1 MLKVGI
7 TGGIGSGKSTV
18 SSFFSV
24 LGVPVYD
31 SDKRAKYLMQ
41 HDNSII
47 GTIKKEFGE
56 RSYLNNQLNRSYIA
70 EIVFKNESK
79 LKQLNSIIHPAVRT
93 DFNNWLSQNSNAKFV
108 IKEAA
113 IMIESGAYK
122 EMDKLIVVNSKRD
135 QKIKRIKK
143 RDHLSLED
151 IENRIQNQLS
161 DEIRNQY
168 ADFIIENNSGKME
181 LKQQVLSIYNKLIDQ
196 LKNI

>member
-1 MLKVGI
+1 MLKVGV

-18 SSFFSV
+18 SRFFSA

-31 SDKRAKYLMQ
+31 SDQRAKSLMQ
-41 HDNSII
+41 YNDSIRSK
-47 GTIKKEFGE
+47 IKIEFGDNAYHKNE
-56 RSYLNNQLNRSYIA
+56 LNRSYLA

-79 LKQLNSIIHPAVRT
+79 LKQLNAIVHPVVKT
-93 DFNNWLSQNSNAKFV
+93 DFINWLSQNSNAKLI

-122 EMDKLIVVNSKRD
+122 DLDKLIVVNASRN
-135 QKIKRIKK
+135 QKIKWIKQ
-143 RDHLSLED
+143 RDHLSLDD

-168 ADFIIENNSGKME
+168 ADFIIENNSSKME

-196 LKNI
+196 PKNI

>member
-18 SSFFSV
+18 SRFFSE

-31 SDKRAKYLMQ
+31 SDQRAKSLMQ
-41 HDNSII
+41 HDDSII
-47 GTIKKEFGE
+47 IKIKKEFGDD
-56 RSYLNNQLNRSYIA
+56 SYLNNVLNRSHIA
-70 EIVFKNESK
+70 EIVFKNELK
-79 LKQLNSIIHPAVRT
+79 LKQLNAIVHPVVRT

-122 EMDKLIVVNSKRD
+122 DLDKLIVVNANRE
-135 QKIKRIKK
+135 QKIKWIKK
-143 RDHLSLED
+143 RDHLLLED

-161 DEIRNQY
+161 DKMRNQY
-168 ADFIIENNSGKME
+168 ADFIIENNSSKKE
-181 LKQQVLSIYNKLIDQ
+181 LKQQVLSIYNKLIV
-196 LKNI
+196 

>member
-18 SSFFSV
+18 SRFFSE
-24 LGVPVYD
+24 LRVPVYD
-31 SDKRAKYLMQ
+31 SDQRAKSLMQ
-41 HDNSII
+41 HDDSII
-47 GTIKKEFGE
+47 IKIKKEFGDN
-56 RSYLNNQLNRSYIA
+56 SYLNNQLNRPYIG
-70 EIVFKNESK
+70 EIVFKNELK
-79 LKQLNSIIHPAVRT
+79 LKQLNSIVHPVVRT

-122 EMDKLIVVNSKRD
+122 DLDKLIVVNANRE
-135 QKIKRIKK
+135 QKIKWIKK
-143 RDHLSLED
+143 RDNLLLED

-168 ADFIIENNSGKME
+168 ADFIIENNSSKKD
-181 LKQQVLSIYNKLIDQ
+181 LKKQVLSIYNKLID
-196 LKNI
+196 

>member
-93 DFNNWLSQNSNAKFV
+93 DFNNWQSQNSNAKFV

-122 EMDKLIVVNSKRD
+122 EMDKLIVVNASRN

>member
-1 MLKVGI
+1 MLKVGV

-18 SSFFSV
+18 SRFFSA

-31 SDKRAKYLMQ
+31 SDQRAKSLMQ
-41 HDNSII
+41 HDDSIKSK
-47 GTIKKEFGE
+47 IKIEFGDNAYHKNE
-56 RSYLNNQLNRSYIA
+56 LNRSYLA

-79 LKQLNSIIHPAVRT
+79 LKQLNAIVHPVVKT
-93 DFNNWLSQNSNAKFV
+93 DFINWLSKNSNAKFI

-122 EMDKLIVVNSKRD
+122 DLDKLIVVNASRT
-135 QKIKRIKK
+135 QKIKWIKQ
-143 RDHLSLED
+143 RDQLSLED

-168 ADFIIENNSGKME
+168 ADFIIENNSGKRE
-181 LKQQVLSIYNKLIDQ
+181 LKQQVLSVYNKLIDQ
-196 LKNI
+196 PKNI

>member
-1 MLKVGI
+1 MLKVGV

-18 SSFFSV
+18 SRFFSA

-31 SDKRAKYLMQ
+31 SDQRAKSLMQ
-41 HDNSII
+41 YDDSIRSK
-47 GTIKKEFGE
+47 IKIEFGDNAYHKNE
-56 RSYLNNQLNRSYIA
+56 LNRSYLA

-79 LKQLNSIIHPAVRT
+79 LKQLNAIVHPVVKT
-93 DFNNWLSQNSNAKFV
+93 DFINWLSQNSNAKLI

-122 EMDKLIVVNSKRD
+122 DLDKLIVVNASMN
-135 QKIKRIKK
+135 QKIKWIKQ
-143 RDHLSLED
+143 RDQLSLDD

-168 ADFIIENNSGKME
+168 ADFIIENNSGKRE

-196 LKNI
+196 PKNI

>member
-122 EMDKLIVVNSKRD
+122 EMDKLIVVNAKRD

>member
-1 MLKVGI
+1 MLKVGV

-18 SSFFSV
+18 SRFFSA

-31 SDKRAKYLMQ
+31 SDQRAKSLMQ
-41 HDNSII
+41 YDESIRSK
-47 GTIKKEFGE
+47 IKIEFGDNAYHKNE
-56 RSYLNNQLNRSYIA
+56 LNRSYLA

-79 LKQLNSIIHPAVRT
+79 LKQLNAIVHPVVKT
-93 DFNNWLSQNSNAKFV
+93 DFINWLSQNSNAKLI

-122 EMDKLIVVNSKRD
+122 DLDKLIVVNASRN
-135 QKIKRIKK
+135 QKIKWIKQ
-143 RDHLSLED
+143 RDHLSLDD

-196 LKNI
+196 PKNI

>member
-18 SSFFSV
+18 SRFFSK

-31 SDKRAKYLMQ
+31 SDQRAKYLMQ
-41 HDNSII
+41 HDDSII
-47 GTIKKEFGE
+47 IKIKKEFGDD
-56 RSYLNNQLNRSYIA
+56 SYLNNVLNRSHIA
-70 EIVFKNESK
+70 EIVFKNELK
-79 LKQLNSIIHPAVRT
+79 LKQLNAIVHPVVRT

-122 EMDKLIVVNSKRD
+122 DLDKLIVVNANRE
-135 QKIKRIKK
+135 QKIKWIKK
-143 RDHLSLED
+143 RDHLLLED

-161 DEIRNQY
+161 DKIRNQY
-168 ADFIIENNSGKME
+168 ADFIIENNSSKKE
-181 LKQQVLSIYNKLIDQ
+181 LKQQVLSIYNKLVD
-196 LKNI
+196 

>member
-93 DFNNWLSQNSNAKFV
+93 GFNNWLSQNSNAKFV

-122 EMDKLIVVNSKRD
+122 EMDKLIVVNAKRD

>member
-1 MLKVGI
+1 MLKVGV

-18 SSFFSV
+18 SRFFSA

-31 SDKRAKYLMQ
+31 SDQRAKSLMQ
-41 HDNSII
+41 YDDSIRSK
-47 GTIKKEFGE
+47 IKIEFGDNAYHKNE
-56 RSYLNNQLNRSYIA
+56 LNRSYLA

-79 LKQLNSIIHPAVRT
+79 LKQLNAIVHPVVKT
-93 DFNNWLSQNSNAKFV
+93 DFINWLSQNSNAKFI

-122 EMDKLIVVNSKRD
+122 DLDKLIVVNASMN
-135 QKIKRIKK
+135 QKIKWIKQ

-151 IENRIQNQLS
+151 IKNRIQNQLS

-168 ADFIIENNSGKME
+168 ADYIIENNSGKRE
-181 LKQQVLSIYNKLIDQ
+181 LKQQVLSVYNKLIDQ
-196 LKNI
+196 PKNI

>member
-122 EMDKLIVVNSKRD
+122 EMDKLIVVNAKRD

-181 LKQQVLSIYNKLIDQ
+181 LKQEVLSIYNKLIDQ
-196 LKNI
+196 PKNI

>member
-47 GTIKKEFGE
+47 GKIKKEFGE

-122 EMDKLIVVNSKRD
+122 EMDKLIVVNAKRD

>member
-18 SSFFSV
+18 SRFFSE

-31 SDKRAKYLMQ
+31 SDQRAKSLMQ
-41 HDNSII
+41 HDDSII
-47 GTIKKEFGE
+47 IKIKKEFGDN
-56 RSYLNNQLNRSYIA
+56 SYLNNQLNRSYIA
-70 EIVFKNESK
+70 EIVFKNELK
-79 LKQLNSIIHPAVRT
+79 LKQLNAIVHPVVRT
-93 DFNNWLSQNSNAKFV
+93 DFNNWLSQNSNANFV

-122 EMDKLIVVNSKRD
+122 DLDKLIVVNANREH
-135 QKIKRIKK
+135 KIKWIKK
-143 RDHLSLED
+143 RDHLLLED

-168 ADFIIENNSGKME
+168 ADFIIENSSSKKE
-181 LKQQVLSIYNKLIDQ
+181 LKQQVLSIYNKLID
-196 LKNI
+196 

>member
-1 MLKVGI
+1 MLKVGV

-18 SSFFSV
+18 SRFFSA

-31 SDKRAKYLMQ
+31 SDQRAKSLMQ
-41 HDNSII
+41 YDDSIRSK
-47 GTIKKEFGE
+47 IKIEFGDNAYHKNE
-56 RSYLNNQLNRSYIA
+56 LNRTYLA

-79 LKQLNSIIHPAVRT
+79 LKQLNAIVHPVVKT
-93 DFNNWLSQNSNAKFV
+93 DFINWLSQNSNAKLV

-122 EMDKLIVVNSKRD
+122 DLDKLIVVNASRN
-135 QKIKRIKK
+135 QKIKWIKQ
-143 RDHLSLED
+143 RDQLSLVD

-181 LKQQVLSIYNKLIDQ
+181 LKQQVLSIYNKLTDQ
-196 LKNI
+196 P

>member
-1 MLKVGI
+1 MLKVGV

-18 SSFFSV
+18 SRFFSA

-31 SDKRAKYLMQ
+31 SDQRAKSLMQ
-41 HDNSII
+41 YDDSIRSK
-47 GTIKKEFGE
+47 IKIEFGDNAYHKNE
-56 RSYLNNQLNRSYIA
+56 LNRSYLA

-79 LKQLNSIIHPAVRT
+79 LKQLNAIVHPVVKT
-93 DFNNWLSQNSNAKFV
+93 DFINWLSQNSNAKFI

-122 EMDKLIVVNSKRD
+122 DLDKLIVVNASRN
-135 QKIKRIKK
+135 QKIKWIKQ
-143 RDHLSLED
+143 RDHLSLVD

-196 LKNI
+196 PKNI

>member
-1 MLKVGI
+1 MLKVGV

-18 SSFFSV
+18 SRFFSA

-31 SDKRAKYLMQ
+31 SDQRAKSLMQ
-41 HDNSII
+41 YDDSIRSK
-47 GTIKKEFGE
+47 IKIEFGDNAYHKNE
-56 RSYLNNQLNRSYIA
+56 LNRSYLA

-79 LKQLNSIIHPAVRT
+79 LKQLNAIVHPVVKT
-93 DFNNWLSQNSNAKFV
+93 DFINWLSQNSNAKFI

-122 EMDKLIVVNSKRD
+122 DLDKLIVVNASMN
-135 QKIKRIKK
+135 QKIKWIKQ

-151 IENRIQNQLS
+151 IKNRIQNQLS

-168 ADFIIENNSGKME
+168 ADFIIENNSGKRE
-181 LKQQVLSIYNKLIDQ
+181 LKQQVLSVYNKLIDQ
-196 LKNI
+196 PKNI

>member
-1 MLKVGI
+1 MLKVGV

-18 SSFFSV
+18 SRFFSA

-31 SDKRAKYLMQ
+31 SDQRAKSLMQ
-41 HDNSII
+41 YDDSIRSK
-47 GTIKKEFGE
+47 IKIEFGDNAYHKNE
-56 RSYLNNQLNRSYIA
+56 LNRTYLA

-79 LKQLNSIIHPAVRT
+79 LKQLNAIVHPVVKT
-93 DFNNWLSQNSNAKFV
+93 DFINWLSQNSNAKLI

-122 EMDKLIVVNSKRD
+122 DLDKLIVVNASRN
-135 QKIKRIKK
+135 QKIKWIKQ
-143 RDHLSLED
+143 RDHLSLDD

-181 LKQQVLSIYNKLIDQ
+181 LKQQVLSIYNKLTDQ
-196 LKNI
+196 PKNI

>member
-1 MLKVGI
+1 MLKVGV

-18 SSFFSV
+18 SRFFSA

-31 SDKRAKYLMQ
+31 SDQRAKSLMQ
-41 HDNSII
+41 YDDSIRSK
-47 GTIKKEFGE
+47 IKIEFGDNAYHKNE
-56 RSYLNNQLNRSYIA
+56 LNRSYLA

-79 LKQLNSIIHPAVRT
+79 LKQLNAIVHPVVKT
-93 DFNNWLSQNSNAKFV
+93 DFINWLSQNSNAKLI

-122 EMDKLIVVNSKRD
+122 DLDKLIVVNASRN
-135 QKIKRIKK
+135 QKIKWIKQ
-143 RDHLSLED
+143 RDQLSLED
-151 IENRIQNQLS
+151 IKNRIQNQLS

-168 ADFIIENNSGKME
+168 ADFIIENNSGKKE

-196 LKNI
+196 PKNI

>member
-122 EMDKLIVVNSKRD
+122 EMDKLIVVNAKRD

-143 RDHLSLED
+143 RDHLSLGD

>member
-18 SSFFSV
+18 SRFFSE

-31 SDKRAKYLMQ
+31 SDQRAKSLMQ
-41 HDNSII
+41 HDDSII
-47 GTIKKEFGE
+47 NKIKKEFGDD
-56 RSYLNNQLNRSYIA
+56 SYLNNVLNRSHIA

-79 LKQLNSIIHPAVRT
+79 LKQLNAIVHPVVRT
-93 DFNNWLSQNSNAKFV
+93 DFNNWLSQNSNARFV

-122 EMDKLIVVNSKRD
+122 DLDKLIVVNANRE
-135 QKIKRIKK
+135 QKIKWIKK
-143 RDHLSLED
+143 RDHLLLED

-161 DEIRNQY
+161 DKIRNQY
-168 ADFIIENNSGKME
+168 ADFIIENNSSKKE
-181 LKQQVLSIYNKLIDQ
+181 LKQQVLSIYNKLVD
-196 LKNI
+196 